1 MNLVDINLY
10 DSNQFFFS
18 LVVQPMRAFLLFDII
33 YYIMLSLFIKLK
45 HLLLINLYRRQFIVI
60 YYVLKE
66 IKKKKAHP
74 NTLLLLVHQLKLKVY
89 QDIRVNDHHAF
100 RVGLGV

>member
-1 MNLVDINLY
+1 
-10 DSNQFFFS
+10 
-18 LVVQPMRAFLLFDII
+18 MRAFLLFDII
-33 YYIMLSLFIKLK
+33 YYIMFSSFIKLK
-45 HLLLINLYRRQFIVI
+45 HPLLINLFRRQFIVI

-66 IKKKKAHP
+66 IKKKAHP